1 MKLREIMCES
11 IDQQAADE
19 LLRGLVASGDPS
31 APYFQMTRYD
41 TRHSSID
48 SAQRAAERMYNK
60 VSSELKKVKN
70 TPVKPTTAAPAPTA
84 KVKQPT
90 ARPAADSSAET
101 PYGDRF
107 YGNQYTGSLGRS
119 NARYEPGELGRLL
132 GIKPKS
138 AIGRALGTV
147 TSAAK
152 PLDDLKRA
160 FQLGTSF
167 ASRRR

>member
-1 MKLREIMCES
+1 MKLREIMCER

-19 LLRGLVASGDPS
+19 LLRGLIASGDPT
-31 APYFQMTRYD
+31 AKYFQQTRND
-41 TRHSSID
+41 RRHTTID

-60 VSSELKKVKN
+60 ANSELKKVKN
-70 TPVKPTTAAPAPTA
+70 TPVKPTTAAPAPTP

-90 ARPAADSSAET
+90 DRDTAASSAKT
-101 PYGDRF
+101 SYGDRF

-132 GIKPKS
+132 GIEPQS

-152 PLDDLKRA
+152 PLYDLKRA